1 MTAGDGCPF
10 VGGGTADVTSN
21 DIIEISDPNNPII
34 DTNNDISVISL
45 NFGVTAGGGC
55 PLAGEV
61 AADVKSDNIIEI
73 SGPYNLKIDTHND
86 IFVIYFEFVLQRA
99 VGDPLTAGGAAD
111 IKSKIIIENHQNRH
125 PVNPDAISFE
135 FWWGG
140 GCPLAGGGHE
150 I

>member
-55 PLAGEV
+55 PFVGGE
-61 AADVKSDNIIEI
+61 AADVTSYDIIEI
-73 SGPYNLKIDTHND
+73 GDPNNPKIDTHND
-86 IFVIYFEFVLQRA
+86 ISV
-99 VGDPLTAGGAAD
+99 
-111 IKSKIIIENHQNRH
+111 
-125 PVNPDAISFE
+125 ISFE
-135 FWWGG
+135 FCCDGG
-140 GCPLAGGGHE
+140 QRVTLGRRRT
-150 I
+150 